1 MKRSYKKPVILFE
14 NMSLKAI
21 IAACDYQL
29 VDIGNGN
36 SGIFVEGTG
45 VLFFEETNCDTE
57 IIGEG
62 SCYHPPVQ
70 LEEWYESIIGGG
82 TPATIS

>member
-29 VDIGNGN
+29 VNIGNGN

-45 VLFFEETNCDTE
+45 VLFFTMSACE
-57 IIGEG
+57 ITIEDGT
-62 SCYHPPVQ
+62 CYHPPEQ
-70 LEEWYESIIGGG
+70 PEEWYDRITGGG

>member
-36 SGIFVEGTG
+36 SGIFVEGMG
-45 VLFFEETNCDTE
+45 VLFFEKTNCDTG
-57 IIGEG
+57 IVEG
-62 SCYHPPVQ
+62 SCYHPPEVP
-70 LEEWYESIIGGG
+70 EEWYESIKGG

>member
-45 VLFFEETNCDTE
+45 VLFFEETNCDAE
-57 IIGEG
+57 IGEG